1 MIVKD
6 AALFLL
12 FLLICLFGS
21 SRSTCNP
28 FTVGATLSTCSMVP
42 YYQLDAEST
51 ALTMSATLNDCQRT
65 YTDIMVNVAGPFS
78 INSGGFFEYDVWW
91 DTTNSLCAVQ
101 MQYYDSSFST
111 WIDSRNSVDEK
122 GYVSTPST
130 VSSNIYNEVANY

>member
-1 MIVKD
+1 
-6 AALFLL
+6 
-12 FLLICLFGS
+12 
-21 SRSTCNP
+21 
-28 FTVGATLSTCSMVP
+28 VP